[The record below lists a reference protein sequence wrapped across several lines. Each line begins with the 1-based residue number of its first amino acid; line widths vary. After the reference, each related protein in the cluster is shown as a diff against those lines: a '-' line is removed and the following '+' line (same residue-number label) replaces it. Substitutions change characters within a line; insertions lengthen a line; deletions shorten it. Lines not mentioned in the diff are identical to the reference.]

1 MYTIFGHV
9 TRSQSIIIQLGF
21 ASNPKLLVGP
31 CLEAQRTTK
40 HQHDGNENGDGE
52 YETLVTTTADTTTTT
67 RTTTTFV
74 GDASLNFTQA
84 KYTFCTF
91 WGLELGLYVLNL
103 LQICLT

>member
-52 YETLVTTTADTTTTT
+52 YETLVTTTTDTTTTT

-74 GDASLNFTQA
+74 GGCITQFYA
-84 KYTFCTF
+84 VPCRKFRRKLIFSKMTECMHLKT
-91 WGLELGLYVLNL
+91 
-103 LQICLT
+103 